1 MENNNPVEAMLA
13 ELVELANEQKTM
25 TGKLGK
31 TLEVVGE
38 RLHGLEIANAPS
50 RKPVSMITLKD
61 HDDKMNKVFA
71 KLDEVNNRCIEIKGK
86 YDALLA
92 DRPFW
97 ATREWPIKAL
107 RWMHRQRYWWAWGI
121 YLVVIAFSALM
132 ICHNH
137 NLRLKNATLQVQ
149 QMKYRFV
156 KATGF
161 APKVVQFLDDAYEE
175 GQTEKI
181 EFIETTVSEYEKALR
196 HKADSIVRAE
206 HRVLEQF

>member
-1 MENNNPVEAMLA
+1 
-13 ELVELANEQKTM
+13 
-25 TGKLGK
+25 
-31 TLEVVGE
+31 
-38 RLHGLEIANAPS
+38 
-50 RKPVSMITLKD
+50 
-61 HDDKMNKVFA
+61 
-71 KLDEVNNRCIEIKGK
+71 
-86 YDALLA
+86 
-92 DRPFW
+92 
-97 ATREWPIKAL
+97 
-107 RWMHRQRYWWAWGI
+107 
-121 YLVVIAFSALM
+121 M

-137 NLRLKNATLQVQ
+137 NLRLENATLQVQ

-206 HRVLEQF
+206 HRVVEQF

>member
-1 MENNNPVEAMLA
+1 MENNYPVEAMLA

-25 TGKLGK
+25 MGKLGK
-31 TLEVVGE
+31 TLEGVGE

-50 RKPVSMITLKD
+50 SKPVSMITLKD
-61 HDDKMNKVFA
+61 HDEKMNKVFA
-71 KLDEVNNRCIEIKGK
+71 KLNEVNNRCVEVQGK

-92 DRPFW
+92 ERPFW

-107 RWMHRQRYWWAWGI
+107 RWLHGQRYWWAWSI
-121 YLVVIAFSALM
+121 YIVVIAFSVLM
-132 ICHNH
+132 ICHNQ
-137 NLRLKNATLQVQ
+137 NLRQENATLQVQ

-181 EFIETTVSEYEKALR
+181 EFIETNVSEYEKALR